1 MELYKKYRPQN
12 FSEMI
17 GNEAVI
23 ASLQSMIETKKLPHT
38 LLFSGQSGTGKTT
51 LARIIAHE
59 LGCTDSDVS
68 EMNMSSQELRGI
80 GGVQEITNTLGY
92 KSLSGRPRVIILD
105 ECDQMTNDAQK
116 LLKKPL
122 EDTYEH
128 IYFCLCTT
136 RPEKLVR
143 DIITRA
149 TQIELELV
157 PVRTLARYLRKI
169 AEQENEQLDTSFAQK
184 IAEKSEGSTRKAM
197 VFLDQVLK
205 VDADKRE
212 KLLNSITA
220 EENTEAIDLCRA
232 LLKKES
238 WQSIATILKSL
249 KSDAESTRYVVLAYM
264 NSVLLS
270 QGNNRACEVIIRFST
285 PFYTPA
291 ELTCA
296 CFELA

>member
-1 MELYKKYRPQN
+1 MELYKKYRPQS
-12 FSEMI
+12 FGEMI
-17 GNEAVI
+17 GNDAVI
-23 ASLQSMIETKKLPHT
+23 SSLQSMIETKKLPHT

-51 LARIIAHE
+51 LARIVAKE
-59 LGCTDSDVS
+59 LGCAESDVM

-80 GGVQEITNTLGY
+80 GGVQSIINMLGY
-92 KSLSGRPRVIILD
+92 KSLSGSPRVIILD
-105 ECDQMTNDAQK
+105 ECDNITSDAQK

-149 TQIELELV
+149 TQLELELV
-157 PVRTLARYLRKI
+157 NSRTLGRYLRNI
-169 AEQENEQLDTSFAQK
+169 ADKEGQQLDTSLAQK
-184 IAEKSEGSTRKAM
+184 IADKAEGSTRKAM

-205 VDADKRE
+205 VEEGKRE
-212 KLLNSITA
+212 KLLSSITA

-232 LLKKES
+232 LLKKEP
-238 WQSIATILKSL
+238 WQKVASILKSL

-270 QGNNRACEVIIRFST
+270 QASSRACQIIIQFSS

-291 ELTCA
+291 ELTSA
-296 CFELA
+296 CFELL